1 VISYGTR
8 VYLSQFLSQGS
19 SGLKECTKQFSSSAS
34 QSWYVSEYGF
44 LVQPYG
50 QQSAHQFRK
59 GEKEMR
65 NEFNVG
71 KATVRLVRGDITEM
85 ETDAIVNAANR
96 SLMGGG
102 GVDGAIHRK
111 GGPKILEECKKI
123 RATEWPQGLPTGK
136 AVITGAGNLKTKH
149 VIHTVGPVWRGG
161 NRGEPE
167 LLAQAYQ
174 NSLRLAVAEGLK
186 TVAFPSIST
195 GAYGYPVEKACHA
208 ALNAVKEFLEKED
221 NLSEVV
227 FVLFSESALEVYAD
241 KAEEVF

>member
-1 VISYGTR
+1 MDGNQHINLR
-8 VYLSQFLSQGS
+8 RENAMQ
-19 SGLKECTKQFSSSAS
+19 
-34 QSWYVSEYGF
+34 
-44 LVQPYG
+44 
-50 QQSAHQFRK
+50 
-59 GEKEMR
+59 
-65 NEFNVG
+65 NEFKVG

-85 ETDAIVNAANR
+85 ETDAIVNAANQ

-102 GVDGAIHRK
+102 GVDGAIHRR
-111 GGPKILEECKKI
+111 GGPKILEECKRI

-136 AVITGAGNLKTKH
+136 AVITSGGNLKAKH

-174 NSLRLAVAEGLK
+174 NSLRLAVAEKLK

-195 GAYGYPVEKACHA
+195 GAYGYPVEDACRV

-221 NLSEVV
+221 NLDEVV
-227 FVLFSESALEVYAD
+227 FVLFSESALEVYSD
-241 KAEEVF
+241 EVKEVF